1 MNKIL
6 LLSVISAGFVVTMP
20 IRTSA
25 LAPQTVSPNFVG
37 GAAPVEK
44 RNEQRDTNSLLAK
57 YRRYQARQYY
67 VYYRSHYQ
75 LQWTLE
81 GPHSN
86 RRAAERAARRLEGRG
101 YRTYINEQIMGRR
114 GELPPCEPRLRQ
126 YGITPKGA

>member
-6 LLSVISAGFVVTMP
+6 LLSLVGAGFIVTMP

-25 LAPQTVSPNFVG
+25 LAFQTVSPNFVS
-37 GAAPVEK
+37 GASPVEK
-44 RNEQRDTNSLLAK
+44 RNEQQDTNSLLAK

-67 VYYRSHYQ
+67 VYYRSPRE

-86 RRAAERAARRLEGRG
+86 RPNAERAARRLEGRG
-101 YRTYINEQIMGRR
+101 YRTYINQQFMGRQ
-114 GELPPCEPRLRQ
+114 G
-126 YGITPKGA
+126 

>member
-6 LLSVISAGFVVTMP
+6 LLSLVGAGFVVTMP

-37 GAAPVEK
+37 GASVVEK
-44 RNEQRDTNSLLAK
+44 QTEQRDTNSLLAQ

-67 VYYRSHYQ
+67 VYYRSPREP
-75 LQWTLE
+75 QWTLE

-86 RRAAERAARRLEGRG
+86 RRNAERAARRLEGRG
-101 YRTYINEQIMGRR
+101 YRTYINEQFIGRR
-114 GELPPCEPRLRQ
+114 G
-126 YGITPKGA
+126 

>member
-6 LLSVISAGFVVTMP
+6 LLLLVGAGFVVTIP

-25 LAPQTVSPNFVG
+25 LAPQTVNPNFVG
-37 GAAPVEK
+37 GASPVEQQ
-44 RNEQRDTNSLLAK
+44 NEQRDTNSLLAK

-67 VYYRSHYQ
+67 VYYRSPRE

-86 RRAAERAARRLEGRG
+86 RPDAERAARRLDRRG
-101 YRTYINEQIMGRR
+101 YRTYINEQFMGRR
-114 GELPPCEPRLRQ
+114 G
-126 YGITPKGA
+126 